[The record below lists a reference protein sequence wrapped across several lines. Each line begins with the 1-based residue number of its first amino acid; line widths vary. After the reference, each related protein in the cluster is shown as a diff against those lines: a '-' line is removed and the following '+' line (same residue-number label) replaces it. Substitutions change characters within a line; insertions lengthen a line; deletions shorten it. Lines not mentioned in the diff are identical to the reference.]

1 MTDKKDVG
9 LFEDWL
15 KRIVAHPLEEEKR
28 RFIWEVMRS
37 PFVEFHY
44 SLLKDKSLDEQFRRD
59 LMHRFN
65 EHGEKAETL
74 LISKL
79 DNNED
84 RDFHADMI
92 FLLGKMSKKHKA
104 TTLAYARKYAESK
117 DTYERDRAI
126 IVLGWIG
133 TMEDTLIFEHHLLQD
148 TDTHCRAWSASSFMQ
163 LWFKDENKTLKQ
175 KAFGVYQ
182 TSLAQEKDYFVLSV
196 ILTAI
201 REMGKTKL
209 GISQTALNELDTE
222 KIDASKVKALR
233 FLDKAL
239 NS

>member
-1 MTDKKDVG
+1 MTDKKEVG

-15 KRIVAHPLEEEKR
+15 KRIVEHPLEAEKR

-44 SLLKDKSLDEQFRRD
+44 SLLKDNSLDEQFRRD

-74 LISKL
+74 LLSKL
-79 DNNED
+79 DNGED
-84 RDFHADMI
+84 KDFQADMI

-104 TTLAYARKYAESK
+104 TTLAYARKFAESK
-117 DTYERDRAI
+117 NIYERDRAI

-133 TMEDTLIFEHHLLQD
+133 TMEDTHIFENHLLQD
-148 TDTHCRAWSASSFMQ
+148 TDMHCRAWSASSFMQ
-163 LWFKDENKTLKQ
+163 LWFKEESEMLKQ
-175 KAFGVYQ
+175 KAFRVYKIA
-182 TSLAQEKDYFVLSV
+182 LAAEKDYFVLSV
-196 ILTAI
+196 ILSAI

-209 GISQTALNELDTE
+209 GISQTALDELDTE

-239 NS
+239 KS